1 MVRRLQRMDVW
12 WENLLAAESDSFD
25 ADNRSWLRIVG
36 RLKPGVSL
44 KEAEAE
50 LRNDLNAERGIE
62 SE

>member
-1 MVRRLQRMDVW
+1 MDVW